1 MASLEI
7 DQDEL
12 SPEDIK
18 QLHELAA
25 EHIWIPYAHVAQL
38 GDPDVLQIFAG
49 ADGIRI
55 TDVNGKTYIDAF
67 SGLMYKNVGHGR
79 QEIVDAV
86 YEQLQRMPS
95 TPMFQDA
102 TIPGILLAGKLAE
115 ITPGSLSRVHYV
127 TGGSEAN
134 EAAVKIAKQYHKL
147 AGDGGRTK
155 IIAREGEYHGFTHM
169 AMALGK
175 SGGIYAPFEPHMPGV
190 SHVPHPY
197 CYRCPLGLEYPSCG
211 VACAKSLESKIV
223 DEGPGTVAAFLTVPV
238 SQQTPAAVP
247 PPEYWPMI
255 KSICDK
261 YGVLLIVDEVVCGF
275 GRTGKWFGI
284 ENWDVEPDMITM
296 AKGITSGYQA
306 LGAVITSKEISDT
319 YAKSGDIF
327 RTVATFGGMPGS
339 CAAGLANLKIMEEE
353 DLVAKSAS
361 MGEYISGELEGLKDH
376 PMVGDI
382 RGLGMFWGIEIV
394 KDKETKEP
402 IHPIKDVRKLT
413 KLLSDLG
420 LITRADGGTI
430 RFMPPLVMTPGEVDE
445 SIGIIDAAIGQLE
458 AELL

>member
-1 MASLEI
+1 MARLEI

-12 SPEDIK
+12 SLEEIK
-18 QLHELAA
+18 QLREMAA
-25 EHIWIPYAHVAQL
+25 EHVWIPYAHVAQL
-38 GDPDVLQIFAG
+38 GDPDILQVFTG
-49 ADGIRI
+49 ADGVRI
-55 TDVNGKTYIDAF
+55 TDVNGKSYIDAF

-79 QEIVDAV
+79 KEIVDAV
-86 YEQLQRMPS
+86 HEQMQRMPS
-95 TPMFQDA
+95 TPMFHDA
-102 TIPGILLAGKLAE
+102 TIPGILLAAKLAE

-134 EAAVKIAKQYHKL
+134 EVAVKVAKQYHKL

-175 SGGIYAPFEPHMPGV
+175 SGGLYAQFEPHMPGV

-197 CYRCPLGLEYPSCG
+197 CYRCPLGLKYPDCG

-223 DEGPGTVAAFLTVPV
+223 DEGPETVAAFLTVPI

-319 YAKSGDIF
+319 YAKSKDVF
-327 RTVATFGGMPGS
+327 RTVSTFGGMPGS
-339 CAAGLANLKIMEEE
+339 CAAGVANLKIMEEE

-376 PMVGDI
+376 SMVGDI

-394 KDKETKEP
+394 KDKKTKEP
-402 IHPIKDVRKLT
+402 IHPRKDVAKLT
-413 KLLSDLG
+413 KMLSDLG
-420 LITRADGGTI
+420 LITRVDEGTI
-430 RFMPPLVMTPGEVDE
+430 RFLPPLVMTQGEVDE
-445 SIGIIDAAIGQLE
+445 AIGIIDVAIGQLE